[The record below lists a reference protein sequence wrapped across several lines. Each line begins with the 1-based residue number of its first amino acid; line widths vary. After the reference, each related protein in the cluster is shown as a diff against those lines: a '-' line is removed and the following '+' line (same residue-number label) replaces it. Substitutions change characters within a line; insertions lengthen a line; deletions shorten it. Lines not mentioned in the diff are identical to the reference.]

1 MGRSERAQNP
11 EEVFMDRNAV
21 VEKLQGLVGQGVGMS
36 DWVLIDQKRID
47 QFAECTD
54 DHQWIHVDVER
65 AAKGPFGKT
74 IAHGFLTLSL
84 ISSMSQCIRLPFDKA
99 DIQMSINYGLNK
111 VRFLNPVP
119 VNSKIRDRITLAA
132 VEEKVPGRILLTYAH
147 SIEIDGQTKPAC
159 AAESL
164 ALMFLK

>member
-1 MGRSERAQNP
+1 MGRSERVQNP
-11 EEVFMDRNAV
+11 EEVFMDRKAV
-21 VEKLQGLVGQGVGMS
+21 VEKLQELVGQGVGVS

-54 DHQWIHVDVER
+54 DHQWIHVDVEK
-65 AAKGPFGKT
+65 AAKGLFGKT

-84 ISSMSQCIRLPFDKA
+84 ISSMSKCIQLPFDKSEV
-99 DIQMSINYGLNK
+99 QMSINYGLNK

-119 VNSKIRDRITLAA
+119 VNSKIRTRVTLAA
-132 VEEKVPGRILLTYAH
+132 VEEKTPGRVLLTYGH
-147 SIEIDGQTKPAC
+147 TIETEGQAKPAC

-164 ALMFLK
+164 AMVFLK

>member
-1 MGRSERAQNP
+1 
-11 EEVFMDRNAV
+11 MDRNSV
-21 VEKLQGLVGQGVGMS
+21 FEKLKGLVGQVVGVS
-36 DWVLIDQKRID
+36 DWILIDQKRIN

-54 DHQWIHVDVER
+54 DHQWIHVDVEK

-84 ISSMSQCIRLPFDKA
+84 ISAMSKCIQLPFDKSEV
-99 DIQMSINYGLNK
+99 QMSINYGLNK

-119 VNSKIRDRITLAA
+119 VNSKVRTRVTLAG
-132 VEEKVPGRILLTYAH
+132 VEEKAPGRILLTYSH
-147 SIEIDGQTKPAC
+147 TIEIEDQTKPAC

-164 ALMFLK
+164 AMVFLK